1 VNNANVF
8 GTFGEATAD
17 NSIVLGG
24 NAGTDILGKRQA
36 IQLIYGTQTTDGIDA
51 YSYLNG
57 ITDSFFVVPDNTAI
71 MFEAD
76 ILAVR
81 VGGAGAG
88 AVGDFK
94 TWIETGVV
102 INKSGELSVDSSTIS
117 HSNSGSTGGWDAVS
131 IVSGTN
137 YIMSVE
143 GAADKTIDWVSN
155 IRFTQLKTGVTL

>member
-1 VNNANVF
+1 MV
-8 GTFGEATAD
+8 
-17 NSIVLGG
+17 
-24 NAGTDILGKRQA
+24 
-36 IQLIYGTQTTDGIDA
+36 
-51 YSYLNG
+51 
-57 ITDSFFVVPDNTAI
+57 
-71 MFEAD
+71 
-76 ILAVR
+76 
-81 VGGAGAG
+81 AGAG

-155 IRFTQLKTGVTL
+155 IRFTQIKTGVTL